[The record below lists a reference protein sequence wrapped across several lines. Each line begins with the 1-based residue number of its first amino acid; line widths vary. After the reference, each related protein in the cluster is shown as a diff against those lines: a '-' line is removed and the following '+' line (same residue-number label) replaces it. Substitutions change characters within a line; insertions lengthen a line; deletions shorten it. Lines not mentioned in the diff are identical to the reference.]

1 MALEASA
8 AKPDNLRLISGTHM
22 VGGQNPLPL
31 QVVLWPPS
39 TFILW
44 NMCHP
49 SQNKKYSEYFET
61 DFNLKTYLIYYY
73 DSFQFY
79 WDKEFILREY
89 PVCFKRMC
97 IPLQSGAE
105 FFFYHVDLVD
115 KSDLSRISHL
125 FPLVLIITKT
135 NVELSKHYCIFAY
148 LFSIIRSVKI
158 CFNC

>member
-1 MALEASA
+1 MILFNFTETKNLFLENIQYAS
-8 AKPDNLRLISGTHM
+8 KECVFHYNL
-22 VGGQNPLPL
+22 VQ
-31 QVVLWPPS
+31 
-39 TFILW
+39 
-44 NMCHP
+44 
-49 SQNKKYSEYFET
+49 
-61 DFNLKTYLIYYY
+61 
-73 DSFQFY
+73 
-79 WDKEFILREY
+79 
-89 PVCFKRMC
+89 
-97 IPLQSGAE
+97 